1 MFYVFITYIQ
11 VGTRKMDTW
20 NNTRRS
26 NSERENYMVEILD
39 YVEKRKEEL
48 KNELLRLNGLGKPK
62 LTVIQIGN
70 DKASS
75 SYIKSKKKLCEEV
88 GVEFN
93 HVHIEDYEN
102 VSEKEVMRK
111 ILIESYDLSVDGII
125 LQLPIPDK
133 YDVNKLQELII
144 PQKDVDGFRN
154 NSRFI
159 SCTPKGIMDWLSYNN
174 YDLNGK
180 DVTVIGRSKIV
191 GRPLVNLL
199 IDKGAT
205 VTCCNS
211 KTKDL
216 RKHTCNADVVISAV
230 GKAKFLDSSYFTN
243 TELVIDVGINRDENG
258 KLCGDVDYEEV
269 TNSLENIYVTPVPN
283 GIGRLTTIALVENTI
298 DSYFEN

>member
-1 MFYVFITYIQ
+1 MI
-11 VGTRKMDTW
+11 
-20 NNTRRS
+20 S
-26 NSERENYMVEILD
+26 CLE

-48 KNELLRLNGLGKPK
+48 KKELLRLNGLEKPK

-88 GVEFN
+88 GVEFK

-102 VSEKEVMRK
+102 TPDEIVALK
-111 ILIESYDLSVDGII
+111 ILKANVTSDGVI
-125 LQLPIPDK
+125 LQLPIPYR
-133 YDVNKLQELII
+133 YDVKKLQELII

-154 NSRFI
+154 NSNFI
-159 SCTPKGIMDWLSYNN
+159 PCTPKGIIDWLNYNN
-174 YDLNGK
+174 YNLNGK

-191 GRPLVNLL
+191 GKPLVNLL

-243 TELVIDVGINRDENG
+243 TKLVIDVGINRDENG
-258 KLCGDVDYEEV
+258 KLCGDVDYQEV
-269 TNSLENIYVTPVPN
+269 INNLKNMYVTPVPN
-283 GIGRLTTIALVENTI
+283 GVGRLTTIALIENTI
-298 DSYFEN
+298 DAYFEND